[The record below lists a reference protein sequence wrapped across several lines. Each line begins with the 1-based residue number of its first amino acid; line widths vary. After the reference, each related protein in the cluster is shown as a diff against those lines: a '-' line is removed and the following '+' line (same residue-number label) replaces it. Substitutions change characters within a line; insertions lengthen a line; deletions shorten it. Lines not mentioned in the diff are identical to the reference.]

1 MPKSKYTPEL
11 FDSIC
16 ETLATSSKGLH
27 KICKENGL
35 SPRTF
40 YEWIEADTE
49 LAHRYTRAREVQA
62 DLLADE
68 IVQISDDS
76 TGDTTVD
83 HFGNEIENRE
93 FVSRSRLRIDARKW
107 VAAKLKPKKYS
118 ERMDVTSNGEAIKQ
132 VDLSALVA
140 GFMKDAGDKET
151 T

>member
-16 ETLATSSKGLH
+16 ETLATSSKGLYTV
-27 KICKENGL
+27 CKEHGV
-35 SPRTF
+35 SSKQF
-40 YEWIEADTE
+40 YEWVAKDAALSEKYA
-49 LAHRYTRAREVQA
+49 RARDEQA
-62 DLLADE
+62 DFMADE
-68 IVQISDDS
+68 IVELADKTDNDNKGINGSNAVQRD
-76 TGDTTVD
+76 
-83 HFGNEIENRE
+83 
-93 FVSRSRLRIDARKW
+93 RLRIDARKW

-151 T
+151 A